1 MSGPKSA
8 DYYLTPEQR
17 RQLAEQRR
25 VNELKKKIE
34 KYSSCLVYSQAAIDE
49 YSSHAAEILEVKSN
63 DNGYSELKKQFDF
76 TISELRA
83 TLESSKKLSD
93 SSSLSECVANI
104 KKLKNKKESVLSK
117 MKTADMQNMSVLKR
131 EYGHQ
136 LDSVM
141 DTDFSNIKSKSQ
153 AELDE
158 LFKQLLKLLIKLSE
172 ARNIPNLSD
181 ELISELDSA
190 ERRMQEFSD
199 VSMLRNFGAIT
210 IESLVKRCK
219 EYSELYTE
227 YEELYIEYQSL
238 CETEYIEA
246 KTFECNSEN
255 IAKLKT
261 LIEDIRTASMQADE
275 QEYIR
280 RSIDEVMIEM
290 GYNLIG
296 NRSVTKK
303 SGRKFQSEL
312 YTFSEGTAVNITHSS
327 SGQITM
333 ELAGIDSNDRMPT
346 DNEADALCTEMESF
360 CGAFSEFEKR
370 LAEKGVMSRHI
381 SILPPTSEYA
391 QIINVNDYELSN
403 NAGYSEFSVNRRVQT
418 EKSKRME

>member
-76 TISELRA
+76 TISELRTA
-83 TLESSKKLSD
+83 LESSKKFSD

-104 KKLKNKKESVLSK
+104 QKLKNKKESVLSK

-153 AELDE
+153 AESDE
-158 LFKQLLKLLIKLSE
+158 LLKRLLTKLSE

-181 ELISELDSA
+181 ELIGELDSA
-190 ERRMQEFSD
+190 ERRMKEFGD
-199 VSMLRNFGAIT
+199 ASMLRNFGAIT

-246 KTFECNSEN
+246 QTFECNSEN

-261 LIEDIRTASMQADE
+261 LIADIRTASMQADE

-280 RSIDEVMIEM
+280 RSIDEVMTEM
-290 GYNLIG
+290 GYKLIG

-303 SGRKFQSEL
+303 SGRRFQSEL

-333 ELAGIDSNDRMPT
+333 ELAGIDSTDRVPN